1 VAGQRHHPGVRVL
14 AEGQA
19 PRAVILSC
27 ADSRVSPEWI
37 LDAAPSGL
45 FVIRSA
51 GNTAFP
57 DAVASLY
64 SAVDHLGVPLV
75 LVAPIRA
82 SLEPGHDFEPGHP
95 PQRTPCGRPIE

>member
-1 VAGQRHHPGVRVL
+1 VL

-37 LDAAPSGL
+37 FDAAPSGL

-51 GNTAFP
+51 GNTAFA
-57 DAVASLY
+57 DAVASL
-64 SAVDHLGVPLV
+64 
-75 LVAPIRA
+75 
-82 SLEPGHDFEPGHP
+82 
-95 PQRTPCGRPIE
+95 